1 MENDF
6 RPDPD
11 ELLARIKKQEEKK
24 KKGKLKIYFGMSA
37 GVGKTYAMLQD
48 AQREFKQGEDI
59 LIGYIETHGRSET
72 EALLSGL
79 PIIPRKQVI
88 YNNIRLEEMDIDAI
102 LKRKP
107 KAVLVDELAHTNI
120 PGSRHTK
127 RYLDVLEI
135 IDSGIDVYTTL
146 NVQHLE
152 SRADA
157 VHQIS
162 GIIVR
167 ETVPDSILDAVDEIE
182 LIDISPDELLE
193 RLTEGKVYKGEQSR
207 EAIINF
213 FKKGNLT
220 ALREMSLRLTADR
233 VDRQLREYMKEKNI
247 PGPWKSGQRIMV
259 AIAPSPYSANLIRWV
274 RRVAYTMET
283 SWVVLYV
290 ETSRSLTLKEKTML
304 KRNFDLA
311 RELGA
316 AIITTSD
323 EDIVNAV
330 IRTAKRENISQIF
343 VGKPRKFS
351 FFSGLFK
358 DKIVERLIH
367 ESGNIDVHVVGG
379 ELLHAEK
386 RNIFSYLRAQSSPMK
401 YFYASFIIIIIAL
414 LCAPFDHILGYQTVS
429 YILLLSVALLALA
442 FGPGPVLLAAG
453 LSAVIWDY
461 FFIPPR
467 FTFVIGKIEDI
478 LMFGMYFIIAIVTSI
493 LNTKI
498 RSREKAVRLREERL
512 TALYSLANDLSSAQT
527 LDLVLKSAVE
537 NISKVFNA
545 DVTVL
550 LTDSRNILFN
560 TYIQENVLT
569 LDQKEFSVATWVYTN
584 GKKAGRFTE
593 TLPSAKAQ
601 YYPLSTPRKA
611 YGVVAVQFKNDEVLE
626 MEQESLLESFVREIA
641 VAIEREV
648 LNETAKRSLIIEESE
663 KLYKNLFNSISHEL
677 RTPLSTILGSVSY
690 LLDSTNDDTSK
701 PDTQLLKEI
710 QIASNRLNRLVEN
723 LLDMTRLESGRMELN
738 LNWYDIHDLI
748 SSTLK
753 QLEKELKNYIVE
765 IDIPQDMPLL
775 KIDFILIEQVL
786 KNILYNASIYT
797 PAGTVINITTKF
809 DEENCYITIADNG
822 PGIPQEHITYIFDK
836 FYRAKGKNTGGIG
849 LGLSIAKGFV
859 EAHSGL
865 ISVKSIISEGTT
877 FTIQLKRENNP
888 LIEETTLEQS
898 NGT

>member
-1 MENDF
+1 
-6 RPDPD
+6 
-11 ELLARIKKQEEKK
+11 
-24 KKGKLKIYFGMSA
+24 
-37 GVGKTYAMLQD
+37 
-48 AQREFKQGEDI
+48 
-59 LIGYIETHGRSET
+59 
-72 EALLSGL
+72 
-79 PIIPRKQVI
+79 
-88 YNNIRLEEMDIDAI
+88 
-102 LKRKP
+102 
-107 KAVLVDELAHTNI
+107 
-120 PGSRHTK
+120 
-127 RYLDVLEI
+127 
-135 IDSGIDVYTTL
+135 
-146 NVQHLE
+146 
-152 SRADA
+152 
-157 VHQIS
+157 
-162 GIIVR
+162 
-167 ETVPDSILDAVDEIE
+167 
-182 LIDISPDELLE
+182 
-193 RLTEGKVYKGEQSR
+193 
-207 EAIINF
+207 
-213 FKKGNLT
+213 
-220 ALREMSLRLTADR
+220 
-233 VDRQLREYMKEKNI
+233 
-247 PGPWKSGQRIMV
+247 
-259 AIAPSPYSANLIRWV
+259 
-274 RRVAYTMET
+274 
-283 SWVVLYV
+283 
-290 ETSRSLTLKEKTML
+290 
-304 KRNFDLA
+304 
-311 RELGA
+311 
-316 AIITTSD
+316 
-323 EDIVNAV
+323 
-330 IRTAKRENISQIF
+330 
-343 VGKPRKFS
+343 
-351 FFSGLFK
+351 
-358 DKIVERLIH
+358 
-367 ESGNIDVHVVGG
+367 
-379 ELLHAEK
+379 
-386 RNIFSYLRAQSSPMK
+386 
-401 YFYASFIIIIIAL
+401 
-414 LCAPFDHILGYQTVS
+414 
-429 YILLLSVALLALA
+429 LSVALLALA

-550 LTDSRNILFN
+550 LADSRNILFN

-584 GKKAGRFTE
+584 NKKAGRFTE

-626 MEQESLLESFVREIA
+626 IEQESLLDSFVREIA

-677 RTPLSTILGSVSY
+677 RTPLSTILGSISY
-690 LLDSTNDDTSK
+690 LLESTNEGVSKQDTE
-701 PDTQLLKEI
+701 LLKEI

-748 SSTLK
+748 NSTLK
-753 QLEKELKNYIVE
+753 QLEKELKHFTVE
-765 IDIPQDMPLL
+765 VDIPQDMPFL

-797 PAGTVINITTKF
+797 PAGTEINIRTKF
-809 DEENCYITIADNG
+809 DEENCYISIADKG
-822 PGIPQEHITYIFDK
+822 PGIPQEQLTHIFDK
-836 FYRAKGKNTGGIG
+836 FYRTEGKNTGGIG

-859 EAHSGL
+859 EAHGGL